1 MRGECNSQR
10 HWECETMRTV
20 RNITVAVTPELY
32 RQTRMFAVEY
42 DTTVTA
48 LVAYLLQAM
57 PRALKAA
64 RFPVGGTQSAASG
77 RPAQSASPPA
87 SSANP
92 PTPSPEKIAISGCE
106 ALSPNLNHA
115 LSNTCDG
122 KPQGNTAP
130 IQQYADAKKHI

>member
-1 MRGECNSQR
+1 
-10 HWECETMRTV
+10 MRTV

-77 RPAQSASPPA
+77 RPAQSASPTAA

-106 ALSPNLNHA
+106 AVSLNLNHA